1 MNAAVK
7 LTEVAVGVIL
17 DDRGQVLFAQ
27 RPAGKPYA
35 GWWEFP
41 GGKIEAGETV
51 QQALHRELE
60 EELGIRI
67 RDCQPWI
74 TLQHVYPHATVRL
87 QFCKVRGFEGE
98 PHGREGQAYL
108 WADPQRPVIDPI
120 LPAAIRMLPWL
131 SLPEVL
137 RLSAAGVLG
146 EARWLARLQATP
158 RAVLMLREPAL
169 SDTAL
174 DRVAAAVS
182 AWRRATG
189 STVLVSSRHQ
199 HAAWVR
205 EFDGVVLTERDLL
218 AAAARPAPHQWVGAS
233 VHSRAA
239 IERAAQL
246 GLDFALLGAVNA
258 TASHPGE
265 AGMGWATF
273 TQHIAHAPLPVYA
286 LGGLEEA
293 DLARARAAGGQ
304 GVALLRAAWSS
315 GA

>member
-51 QQALHRELE
+51 QQALYRELE
-60 EELGIRI
+60 EELGICI

-87 QFCKVRGFEGE
+87 QFCKVRGFDGT

-108 WADPQRPVIDPI
+108 WADPQRPVVDPI

-131 SLPEVL
+131 SLPELL

-146 EARWLARLQATP
+146 VDAWLARLAATS
-158 RAVLMLREPAL
+158 RAMLVLREPDL
-169 SDTAL
+169 SESEL
-174 DRVAAAVS
+174 NRVAAAVS

-189 STVLVSSRHQ
+189 STVLVSSRHLD
-199 HAAWVR
+199 ADWVG
-205 EFDGVVLTERDLL
+205 EFDGLVLTERDLL
-218 AAAARPAPHQWVGAS
+218 GASVRPAPHQWVGAS
-233 VHSRAA
+233 VHGRAG
-239 IERAAQL
+239 IEHAARL
-246 GLDFALLGAVNA
+246 GLDFAMLGAVHA

-265 AGMGWATF
+265 AGMGWLTF
-273 TQHIAHAPLPVYA
+273 AQLAAHAPLPVYA
-286 LGGLEEA
+286 LGGLESA
-293 DLARARAAGGQ
+293 DLDHARAAGGQ
-304 GVALLRAAWSS
+304 GVALLRGGW
-315 GA
+315 

>member
-1 MNAAVK
+1 MNAPVK

-51 QQALHRELE
+51 QQALFRELE

-87 QFCKVRGFEGE
+87 QFCKVRGFDGT

-108 WADPQRPVIDPI
+108 WADPQRPVVDPI

-137 RLSAAGVLG
+137 RLSAAAVLG
-146 EARWLARLQATP
+146 VDEWLARLAATP
-158 RAVLMLREPAL
+158 RAMLVLREPDL
-169 SDTAL
+169 SETEL
-174 DRVAAAVS
+174 NRVAAAAS

-189 STVLVSSRHQ
+189 STVLVSSRHL
-199 HAAWVR
+199 HADWVG
-205 EFDGVVLTERDLL
+205 EFDGMQLTERDLL
-218 AAAARPAPHQWVGAS
+218 GASVRPAPHQWVGAS
-233 VHSRAA
+233 VHSCAG
-239 IERAAQL
+239 IEHAAQL
-246 GLDFALLGAVNA
+246 GLDFAVLGAVNA
-258 TASHPGE
+258 TASHPGG
-265 AGMGWATF
+265 AGMGWTLFSQLA
-273 TQHIAHAPLPVYA
+273 AHAPLPVYA
-286 LGGLEEA
+286 LGGLAFA
-293 DLARARAAGGQ
+293 DLDRARAAGGQ
-304 GVALLRAAWSS
+304 GVALLRGAW
-315 GA
+315 